1 MVIIIMTKKIY
12 YECFPDFYKIPKSFQ
27 GLVFTL
33 VLKLKFENQE
43 KLGSTLV
50 FGQCLFLVRAVS

>member
-1 MVIIIMTKKIY
+1 MTKKIWY
-12 YECFPDFYKIPKSFQ
+12 YECFPDFYKIPKPFQ

-43 KLGSTLV
+43 KLGSTLI